1 MSSKSS
7 KKKEIQRE
15 DYIFLS
21 KLYTKAEL
29 YKEVINYIKEF
40 IKLNPKLDKEECDI
54 LSTGFKNM
62 ISDKRASW
70 LTLNSMERKEKKKKV
85 NTAKEV
91 KEVKNHVE
99 NEIRE
104 ACRDLQDLIDKYLL
118 PNNEENEI
126 LVFLYKLKADYFRY
140 ICEFAEGKEYED
152 NLNQAEQFYKKAYEI
167 SEKKLPVINCNR
179 VSVALNYA
187 IFLYEI
193 KKDKKYGFDIAQKT
207 FKESMK
213 FSDNLEKPKYR
224 DTLLIIHLLKE
235 NIIFWN
241 SEMSEEEEEKI
252 N

>member
-7 KKKEIQRE
+7 KKKQISRE
-15 DYIFLS
+15 DYVFLS

-29 YKEVINYIKEF
+29 YKEVISYIKEF

-54 LSTGFKNM
+54 ISTGFKNM

-70 LTLNSMERKEKKKKV
+70 LTLNSMDRKEKKKKI
-85 NTAKEV
+85 NTVKEI
-91 KEVKNHVE
+91 KEVKNHIE

-104 ACRDLQDLIDKYLL
+104 TCKELQDLIDKNLL
-118 PNNEENEI
+118 PNNDDNEI

-140 ICEFAEGKEYED
+140 ICEFAEGKEYDE
-152 NLNQAEQFYKKAYEI
+152 NIKKAEEYYKKAFEI
-167 SEKKLPVINCNR
+167 SDKKLPVINCNR

-193 KKDKKYGFDIAQKT
+193 KKDKKNGFDIAQKA

-213 FSDNLEKPKYR
+213 FSDDLEKPKYR
-224 DTLLIIHLLKE
+224 VTLLIIHLLKE

-241 SEMSEEEEEKI
+241 SEMSEEEEKLIE
-252 N
+252 